1 MPEPALRSAL
11 GFLGVSM
18 LLRLLLLV
26 PILLPVGAQAAEL
39 LTPREPVA
47 DRYIVVLDGAA
58 RRTLSAPLLQALA
71 RELAGLASGRVLH
84 TYSGVV
90 GGFALQARREALAPL
105 LRDARV
111 SFIEQDSV
119 MRKSGL
125 QGNPA
130 SWGLDRIDQP
140 ALPLDRSYGYAG
152 AGEGVQAY
160 VVDTGVRPT
169 HREFT
174 GRLAAGANTAG
185 DRRDAR
191 DAADC
196 QGHGTHVAGTLAGTA
211 SGVAKKASVV
221 PVRVLGC
228 DGAGTNADVIAGLDW
243 VARHARAPAVVNL
256 SLGGGA
262 SRSLDHAV
270 KDLVARGLTVVVA
283 AGNDNADACAGSPA
297 RVPEALTVA
306 ATDPSDRRA
315 AFSNKG
321 KCIDLF
327 APGQQIASAWHTGD
341 SATQSLSG
349 TSMAAPHVAG
359 AAALYL
365 GAHPAA
371 KPAEVAAA
379 LLKLAATG
387 KVGDAA
393 GSANRLLQTVG
404 LAGDAPAPPAE
415 DEEENESVLCKL
427 PLLGGVCPDRS

>member
-1 MPEPALRSAL
+1 MPELALRSVL

-18 LLRLLLLV
+18 LLRLLLLA
-26 PILLPVGAQAAEL
+26 PILLPLGAHAAEL

-58 RRTLSAPLLQALA
+58 RRTLSTPLLQALA
-71 RELAGLASGRVLH
+71 RELAALASGRVLH

-105 LRDARV
+105 LGDARV

-119 MRKSGL
+119 MRQSGL
-125 QGNPA
+125 QRNPA

-140 ALPLDRSYGYAG
+140 ALPLDRRYGYAG
-152 AGEGVQAY
+152 GGEGVQAY

-185 DRRDAR
+185 DRRDTR

-196 QGHGTHVAGTLAGTA
+196 QGHGTHVAGTLAGTV

-228 DGAGTNADVIAGLDW
+228 NGAGTNVDVIAGLDW
-243 VARHARAPAVVNL
+243 IARHARAPGVVNL

-262 SRSLDHAV
+262 SRSLDSAV

-297 RVPEALTVA
+297 RVPEAITVA
-306 ATDPSDRRA
+306 ATDAADRRA

-321 KCIDLF
+321 KCVDLF
-327 APGQQIASAWHTGD
+327 APGQEIASAWHTGD

-371 KPAEVAAA
+371 RPAEVATA
-379 LLKLAATG
+379 LLELAATG

-393 GSANRLLQTVG
+393 GSANRLLQTAG
-404 LAGDAPAPPAE
+404 LVGDAPAPPPE
-415 DEEENESVLCKL
+415 DEQENESMLCKL
-427 PLLGGVCPDRS
+427 PLLGGVCPDRG